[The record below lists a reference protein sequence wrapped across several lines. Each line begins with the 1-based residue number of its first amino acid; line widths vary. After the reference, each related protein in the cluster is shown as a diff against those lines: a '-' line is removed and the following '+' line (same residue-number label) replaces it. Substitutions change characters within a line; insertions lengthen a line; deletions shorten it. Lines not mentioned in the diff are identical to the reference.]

1 MSNTLDCALAALG
14 AALAATPA
22 TSIQAFLGAL
32 SDVLN
37 LLARSSGRGQ
47 RGDLRSLAVC
57 LSATLSIAEVERTRN
72 DGDVDL
78 ILAAAEADRISYEL
92 DCEQADLEAA
102 ARAQLGVDWRR
113 EIEQAEILTEPH
125 LRCLLSCARDLTEAS

>member
-1 MSNTLDCALAALG
+1 MSGSLDCALAALG

-32 SDVLN
+32 SEVLN

-47 RGDLRSLAVC
+47 RADLRALAVC
-57 LSATLSIAEVERTRN
+57 LCATLSIAAVERTCN

-78 ILAAAEADRISYEL
+78 FLAAAEANRVSYEL
-92 DCEQADLEAA
+92 DCERADLEAA
-102 ARAQLGVDWRR
+102 ARAQLAVDWRR
-113 EIEQAEILTEPH
+113 EVEQAEILAEPH
-125 LRCLLSCARDLTEAS
+125 LSCLVSFTHDFAEAI